1 MKNPKFSFKTSY
13 IAVLI
18 RILLEF
24 NCFFNLQNVAKK
36 LNSFQYKLE
45 VGLYSWGGG
54 GGGGIKTRSIFFFKG
69 GWGFNGGRLKGGG
82 GGGGGGCL

>member
-36 LNSFQYKLE
+36 SNSFQYKLE

-54 GGGGIKTRSIFFFKG
+54 EGAYNQMHFFVY
-69 GWGFNGGRLKGGG
+69 R
-82 GGGGGGCL
+82 

>member
-1 MKNPKFSFKTSY
+1 M
-13 IAVLI
+13 LI

-36 LNSFQYKLE
+36 SNSFQYKLE

-54 GGGGIKTRSIFFFKG
+54 GGGLKPDALFFLQVG
-69 GWGFNGGRLKGGG
+69 RLLNGGAYKLGGG
-82 GGGGGGCL
+82 GVCNQKFMVCMFMYIQQILGS